1 MGSCPACKLLK
12 ASDIHSASG
21 LPILGK
27 RIKMKRLY
35 TKILTGTQA
44 GSESSLT
51 LTGLLAAFLSGVLC
65 CMFINWLLF

>member
-1 MGSCPACKLLK
+1 
-12 ASDIHSASG
+12 
-21 LPILGK
+21 
-27 RIKMKRLY
+27 MKRLY